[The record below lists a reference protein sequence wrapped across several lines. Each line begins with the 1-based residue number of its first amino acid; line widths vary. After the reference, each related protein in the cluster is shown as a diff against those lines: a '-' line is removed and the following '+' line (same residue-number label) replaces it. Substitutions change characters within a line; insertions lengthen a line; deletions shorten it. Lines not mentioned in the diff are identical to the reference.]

1 MTDPEARRFAVD
13 LVRAAAAGDPKAL
26 AQRPGVG
33 RTLLLKVRDIL
44 ISAPG
49 DRAVVVATYLR
60 GLDHPSPRVRFECA
74 HALDIFGDAA
84 CRAPLTAL
92 IDDPVPRVRWM
103 AMHALACD
111 GCKAEPFA
119 ADEDLRRR
127 IAARALSDPSVQ
139 VRRHAAWALGVLG
152 GVGAVNVLQMLL
164 ARETDATI
172 RRNAAAALRRAA

>member
-1 MTDPEARRFAVD
+1 MTDPEACRLAAD
-13 LVRAAAAGDPKAL
+13 LVQAAAAGDPKAL
-26 AQRPGVG
+26 AQRPGVS

-44 ISAPG
+44 IAAPL
-49 DRAVVVATYLR
+49 DRAIVVATYLK
-60 GLDHPSPRVRFECA
+60 GLDHRNPRVRFECA

-119 ADEDLRRR
+119 ADADLRGR
-127 IAARALSDPSVQ
+127 IAERALSDPSIQ

-152 GVGAVNVLQMLL
+152 GEGAARVLQVLL
-164 ARETDATI
+164 ACETDAAV